1 MLHCIQELRETLW
14 FIVERWVLCI
24 NNMRVIREEMED
36 EEFLQKMN
44 R

>member
-1 MLHCIQELRETLW
+1 MLYCIQELRDTLW

-24 NNMRVIREEMED
+24 DNMRVIREERED

>member
-1 MLHCIQELRETLW
+1 MFYCLIELRETLW

-24 NNMRVIREEMED
+24 DNIRVIREEKED
-36 EEFLQKMN
+36 EEFIQKMD